1 MTNAPAAA
9 KVFDPVIVIYCEAAF
24 AVIDVSPGITNN
36 WGARC
41 PDYEAGCCVCDMWKL
56 RDDMVEII
64 NPEE

>member
-1 MTNAPAAA
+1 MA
-9 KVFDPVIVIYCEAAF
+9 KPDYDPHPFITDSLELILVLDRY
-24 AVIDVSPGITNN
+24 ITNN

-41 PDYEAGCCVCDMWKL
+41 PDYEAGCVVCKMWEL